1 MGLIVVSCW
10 QVSSRAFL
18 LFCNQINTTGP
29 KSKMCFLEFG
39 TASTITTPCCM
50 LQSSTQTGLH
60 LSVEATKHRAVG
72 MSSAEMS
79 TPTGSFQH
87 TSPDLRNQHH
97 KLNHF
102 WTEEKTHPRGEPGF
116 SCQRQLWLFVVICSR
131 FLPSGMHSA
140 RGPNPVNICG
150 PLRLPKELVWF
161 SQTLQVASVEH
172 HTCQPRIPD
181 SYQVRPSAF

>member
-1 MGLIVVSCW
+1 MGLVVSCW

-29 KSKMCFLEFG
+29 KSKMCFLQFG

-79 TPTGSFQH
+79 TPMGSFQH
-87 TSPDLRNQHH
+87 TSPDLQNQHH

-116 SCQRQLWLFVVICSR
+116 SCQRQLWLFAAGSYPLGCIQHAVQTRSTFVD
-131 FLPSGMHSA
+131 LSGY
-140 RGPNPVNICG
+140 
-150 PLRLPKELVWF
+150 LKELVWF